1 MEAVKRGVI
10 NRMTDLARDLEDL
23 VEDSDESDIISRI
36 NMLTDELAANDNNA
50 LFINYRLGKAV
61 ILFRLVSGATWD
73 EIDDAPD
80 KIFHWYNVVY
90 LVVHPDVYLF
100 LGSLPNSRKPKRSRS
115 FLTITLVFWSPLCL
129 TASCIRI

>member
-80 KIFHWYNVVY
+80 KIFHWYVVY
-90 LVVHPDVYLF
+90 LVVHPDVYF
-100 LGSLPNSRKPKRSRS
+100 
-115 FLTITLVFWSPLCL
+115 F
-129 TASCIRI
+129 